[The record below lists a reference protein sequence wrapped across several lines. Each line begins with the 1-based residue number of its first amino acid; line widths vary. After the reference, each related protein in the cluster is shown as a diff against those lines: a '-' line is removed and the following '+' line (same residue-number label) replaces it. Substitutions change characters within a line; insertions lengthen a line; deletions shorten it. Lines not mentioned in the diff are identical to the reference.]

1 MTTRKCDLPMIPF
14 VAREAWEAWLEEH
27 HTTSDGLWL
36 EIVGKGSGMETVSI
50 PEPSTSLCATVG
62 SVVEVQP
69 RQGE

>member
-1 MTTRKCDLPMIPF
+1 MTTRKGDLPMIPF
-14 VAREAWEAWLEEH
+14 AAREAWLEEH

-36 EIVGKGSGMETVSI
+36 EIAGKGSGMETVSI